1 MGTHGDTPG
10 RVSATWASADCLLG
24 AATDIEQLKSIDRAH
39 SDVFIDGVGQIPN
52 NPITAATLAA
62 ILHGGSNARHLLG
75 GWNVDD
81 LGRLVFRHLGKRG
94 GEIAIYPQLEGG
106 QGSLEDQWDFV
117 KSLNALTVDVLFITL
132 AQLCE
137 PSLLSK
143 TSFPYSQTVTIS
155 SQAIMRYKNMVRWGA
170 DGHAFQNKIAVEI
183 EKLRQLRFDI
193 VDFPAWDADTRKWN
207 SYGISITGDRIIDIA
222 RSVHMDPD
230 VRNQTASQHYWHIR
244 FGQWGTSWV
253 NRQGKIWLGPLP
265 HQMIDLDHRKS
276 RGSQVLAK
284 KLGIA
289 TVLLWGALRNH
300 NHVDRRIG
308 TLLES
313 VGELPDASAR
323 STHWA
328 GRMFDRFTDASLLLR
343 EQDLLKIH
351 YESGD
356 YLPEDLD
363 RPKGWSKHW
372 LNSRVTIER
381 PACFK

>member
-1 MGTHGDTPG
+1 MVVNTDTSG
-10 RVSATWASADCLLG
+10 GVSETWTSADCQLG
-24 AATDIEQLKSIDRAH
+24 VTTDIGQLKSVDRAH
-39 SDVFIDGVGQIPN
+39 ADVFVDGVGQIPN
-52 NPITAATLAA
+52 NPITAATLSA
-62 ILHGGSNARHLLG
+62 ILHGGAGARRLLG
-75 GWNVDD
+75 GWTVDD

-94 GEIAIYPQLEGG
+94 GEIVIYPQLDGG
-106 QGSLEDQWDFV
+106 RASLEDQWAFV
-117 KSLNALTVDVLFITL
+117 ESLSTLTVDVLFITL

-137 PSLLSK
+137 PSLLHK
-143 TSFPYSQTVTIS
+143 TSYPYSQTVTMS

-170 DGHAFQNKIAVEI
+170 DGHAFQDRIADEI
-183 EKLRQLRFDI
+183 NTLRQLRFDI
-193 VDFPAWDADTRKWN
+193 VDFPAWDAATRKWN

-222 RSVHMDPD
+222 QSVHMGHDERD
-230 VRNQTASQHYWHIR
+230 QAASQHYWHVR

-265 HQMIDLDHRKS
+265 RQMIDLDHRKS

-300 NHVDRRIG
+300 DHIDRRIG
-308 TLLES
+308 ALLES
-313 VGELPDASAR
+313 IGELPDASGR

-351 YESGD
+351 YENGD
-356 YLPEDLD
+356 YLPENLD
-363 RPKGWSKHW
+363 RPKGWAKGW
-372 LNSRVTIER
+372 LNTKVTIER
-381 PACFK
+381 PGCFK